1 LIEPCYLGVDLGTS
15 GVRALAIDRE
25 RHVLAEARTC
35 LPEPER
41 DGAGGVEQ
49 DPRVWRDALIHVLRD
64 LTGRLESFDPFAI
77 CVDGTSSTLL
87 LCDPDGEPLGPALMY
102 NDTRN
107 RAEAERIE
115 RFAPQTSA
123 ARGAGS
129 SLAKLMYLKHRLKP
143 DPGSLV
149 LHQADWILGIL
160 SGRFGI
166 SDWNNCLKL
175 GLDPQTVRWPQ
186 WLSSLGLEEV
196 VLPRVVAP
204 GTALGRVSRTA
215 AKETGLSERTRVLA
229 GTTDSTAAVVATG
242 VARPGEA
249 ATCLGS
255 TLVLKILGTV
265 PVTAPQF
272 GVYSHRFGGHW
283 LIGGASNSG
292 GAVLRKYF
300 DDGQIRRLS
309 ETLDPDSP
317 TGLDYYPL
325 PARGER
331 FPINDSTL
339 SPRLSPRPEDDG
351 RFLQG
356 LLEGIAQIEADG
368 YRRLQTLGAPAPSA
382 VLTTGGGA
390 ENSKWSE
397 IRKRLLGVPVT
408 PAEHQEAAFGAAL
421 IGLIGGIP
429 A

>member
-1 LIEPCYLGVDLGTS
+1 
-15 GVRALAIDRE
+15 
-25 RHVLAEARTC
+25 
-35 LPEPER
+35 
-41 DGAGGVEQ
+41 
-49 DPRVWRDALIHVLRD
+49 
-64 LTGRLESFDPFAI
+64 
-77 CVDGTSSTLL
+77 
-87 LCDPDGEPLGPALMY
+87 
-102 NDTRN
+102 
-107 RAEAERIE
+107 
-115 RFAPQTSA
+115 
-123 ARGAGS
+123 
-129 SLAKLMYLKHRLKP
+129 

-215 AKETGLSERTRVLA
+215 AKETGLSERTLVLA
-229 GTTDSTAAVVATG
+229 GTTDSRAAVVATG

-249 ATCLGS
+249 VTCLGS
-255 TLVLKILGTV
+255 TLVLKVLGTV

-292 GAVLRKYF
+292 GAALRKYF